1 MLKMRDRSWRPGHS
15 RWGALALAAAVGC
28 LGLMALPGGASA
40 ARVSCAGKT
49 IPNKD
54 VPGYDGFAYDYR
66 LFCNEDVYAFSIV
79 SNRGIEYFSPDA
91 VGYQRSSPTA
101 ESFECEGFFPGEG
114 VGCHGLAS
122 PPSRIVG
129 QIGLAKNP
137 CIRHK
142 GGDRW
147 RVWATVTVQEAK
159 PTTPDQPY
167 YTQSEPVALSIP
179 CKASHKKQRGHHH
192 QRA

>member
-15 RWGALALAAAVGC
+15 RWGALALAAAAGC

-40 ARVSCAGKT
+40 AKVSCAGKT

-66 LFCNEDVYAFSIV
+66 FFCNEDVYAFSIV
-79 SNRGIEYFSPDA
+79 SNRQVEYFSPDA
-91 VGYQRSSPTA
+91 VGYQGSSPTA

-147 RVWATVTVQEAK
+147 RVWATVTVQEVK

-167 YTQSEPVALSIP
+167 YTQSEPVALTIP
-179 CKASHKKQRGHHH
+179 CKASHKKHGGHRH
-192 QRA
+192 